1 LLVYD
6 FGECLNQCMRLFW
19 QQGKRVASEKEIMKE
34 VHVYANGRLVRDE
47 AEVVGEFPLV
57 LRVNDR
63 ELVTLIAS
71 PHDLRFLVAGFL
83 RVQGFVS
90 RVEDF
95 LMLSVCND
103 YGIANVRIRGE
114 IPAEL
119 KPILTS
125 GCGTGITYSL
135 PSAGGTLKL
144 SGAPVPV
151 APGAVFGLMEQL
163 ALAAVQYKTHG
174 GVHSAAIGDSSGKL
188 LLHAED
194 IGRHNTF
201 DRLAGEALLR
211 GVELGGLLL
220 VTSGRVSAEM
230 AAKAAA
236 LGIPLIASRTS
247 PTDMAIRICQEAGI
261 TLIGYLRGGKFTVYA
276 HPEQLTVA
284 PGSGDL

>member
-1 LLVYD
+1 
-6 FGECLNQCMRLFW
+6 
-19 QQGKRVASEKEIMKE
+19 MKE
-34 VHVYANGRLVRDE
+34 MHVYSGGKLMRGE
-47 AEVVGEFPLV
+47 SEVVGEFPLV

-63 ELVTLIAS
+63 EIVTLIAS

-95 LMLSVCND
+95 LVLSVCND
-103 YGIANVRIRGE
+103 YGIANVQIRGE
-114 IPAEL
+114 LPGEL

-125 GCGTGITYSL
+125 GCGTGITFTL
-135 PSAGGTLKL
+135 PGSGKL
-144 SGAPVPV
+144 EKIAPNTERV
-151 APGAVFGLMEQL
+151 APAAVFALMSEL
-163 ALAAVQYKTHG
+163 ALNSEKYKSHG
-174 GVHSAAIGDSSGKL
+174 GVHSAAVGDAQGTL

-201 DRLAGEALLR
+201 DRLAGEALLK
-211 GVELGGLLL
+211 GVDLGGRLL

-247 PTDMAIRICQEAGI
+247 PTDMAIKICEDAGI
-261 TLIGYLRGGKFTVYA
+261 CLIGYLRGARFNVYA
-276 HPEQLTVA
+276 HPELLSVEA
-284 PGSGDL
+284 EDAES

>member
-1 LLVYD
+1 
-6 FGECLNQCMRLFW
+6 
-19 QQGKRVASEKEIMKE
+19 MKE
-34 VHVYANGRLVRDE
+34 VHVYADGRLVPGE

-114 IPAEL
+114 IPSEL

-135 PSAGGTLKL
+135 PSAGGVAKPA
-144 SGAPVPV
+144 GAPVPV
-151 APGAVFGLMEQL
+151 TPAAVFALMEGL
-163 ALAAVQYKTHG
+163 AQKAEQYKNHG
-174 GVHSAAIGDSSGKL
+174 GVHSAAVGDLDGKL

-211 GVELGGLLL
+211 GVELSGRLL
-220 VTSGRVSAEM
+220 VTSGRISAEM

-261 TLIGYLRGGKFTVYA
+261 TLIGYLRGAKFKVYA
-276 HPEQLTVA
+276 TPERLLLPPEAFLPVHPVPTPVVTA
-284 PGSGDL
+284 AN

>member
-1 LLVYD
+1 
-6 FGECLNQCMRLFW
+6 M
-19 QQGKRVASEKEIMKE
+19 KEI
-34 VHVYANGRLVRDE
+34 HVYADGRLEPGE
-47 AEVVGEFPLV
+47 ADVVGEFPLA

-63 ELVTLIAS
+63 DLVTLIAS

-114 IPAEL
+114 LPGEL

-135 PSAGGTLKL
+135 PAAGATGKRSGEPEPVTPSAIF
-144 SGAPVPV
+144 A
-151 APGAVFGLMEQL
+151 LMEQL
-163 ALAAVQYKTHG
+163 ALKAEQYKSHG
-174 GVHSAAIGDSSGKL
+174 GVHSAAVGDLDGRL

-211 GVELGGLLL
+211 GVELSGLLL
-220 VTSGRVSAEM
+220 VTSGRISAEM

-261 TLIGYLRGGKFTVYA
+261 TLIGYLRGGKFKVYA
-276 HPEQLTVA
+276 HPELLLIA
-284 PGSGDL
+284 P

>member
-1 LLVYD
+1 MNEMYT
-6 FGECLNQCMRLFW
+6 
-19 QQGKRVASEKEIMKE
+19 
-34 VHVYANGRLVRDE
+34 YADGRLVRGE
-47 AEVVGEFPLV
+47 ADVVGEFPLV

-63 ELVTLIAS
+63 EIVTLIAS

-90 RVEDF
+90 QVEDF
-95 LMLSVCND
+95 LILSVCND

-114 IPAEL
+114 LPAEL

-125 GCGTGITYSL
+125 GCGTGITFSL
-135 PSAGGTLKL
+135 PGSGGFVKRLEE
-144 SGAPVPV
+144 PEPV
-151 APGAVFGLMEQL
+151 APAAIFFLMAQL
-163 ALAAVQYKTHG
+163 AQKAEQYKSHG
-174 GVHSAAIGDSSGKL
+174 GVHSAAVGDLQGRL

-201 DRLAGEALLR
+201 DRLAGEALLKGIDLAGR
-211 GVELGGLLL
+211 LL

-261 TLIGYLRGGKFTVYA
+261 TLVGYLRGAKFNVYA
-276 HPEQLTVA
+276 HPEQLSLHA
-284 PGSGDL
+284 EADSPAG

>member
-1 LLVYD
+1 
-6 FGECLNQCMRLFW
+6 MT
-19 QQGKRVASEKEIMKE
+19 E
-34 VHVYANGRLVRDE
+34 VHLYADGRLTHGE

-114 IPAEL
+114 LPAEL

-135 PSAGGTLKL
+135 PAAGGTAKRT
-144 SGAPVPV
+144 AEPAPV
-151 APGAVFGLMEQL
+151 APGAIFSLMEQL
-163 ALAAVQYKTHG
+163 ALKAEQYKSHG
-174 GVHSAAIGDSSGKL
+174 GVHSAAVGDLDGKL

-211 GVELGGLLL
+211 GVNLDGCLL
-220 VTSGRVSAEM
+220 VTSGRISAEM

-247 PTDMAIRICQEAGI
+247 PTDMAIRICKEAGV
-261 TLIGYLRGGKFTVYA
+261 TLIGYLRGGKFKVYA
-276 HPEQLTVA
+276 HPELLVIEPEA
-284 PGSGDL
+284 PLAV

>member
-1 LLVYD
+1 
-6 FGECLNQCMRLFW
+6 M
-19 QQGKRVASEKEIMKE
+19 KEIYQ
-34 VHVYANGRLVRDE
+34 YADGRLVRGE

-90 RVEDF
+90 TVEDF

-114 IPAEL
+114 LPGEL

-135 PSAGGTLKL
+135 PAAGGTAPL
-144 SGAPVPV
+144 SRASEPV
-151 APGAVFGLMEQL
+151 APAALFALMEQL
-163 ALAAVQYKTHG
+163 AVKAEQYKSHG
-174 GVHSAAIGDSSGKL
+174 GVHSAAVGELDGRL

-211 GVELGGLLL
+211 GVELAGRLL

-261 TLIGYLRGGKFTVYA
+261 TLIGYLRGARFKVYA
-276 HPEQLTVA
+276 HPELLAV
-284 PGSGDL
+284 GSDMGSAQS

>member
-1 LLVYD
+1 MSLK
-6 FGECLNQCMRLFW
+6 N
-19 QQGKRVASEKEIMKE
+19 E
-34 VHVYANGRLVRDE
+34 VHVYADGALTP
-47 AEVVGEFPLV
+47 AESDVVSEFPLV

-63 ELVTLIAS
+63 EMVTLIAS

-90 RVEDF
+90 SVEDF

-114 IPAEL
+114 LPEKL

-135 PSAGGTLKL
+135 PMHLDRQQSDRQF
-144 SGAPVPV
+144 AP
-151 APGAVFGLMEQL
+151 AAIFSLMEQL
-163 ALAAVQYKTHG
+163 AEKSHLYRTHG
-174 GVHSAAIGDSSGKL
+174 GVHSAAIGDADGDL

-194 IGRHNTF
+194 IGRHNTL
-201 DRLAGEALLR
+201 DRIAGEALLR
-211 GVELGGLLL
+211 RTDLKETLL

-236 LGIPLIASRTS
+236 LGVLVIASRTS
-247 PTDMAIRICQEAGI
+247 PTDLAVKLCREAGI
-261 TLIGYLRGGKFTVYA
+261 TLIGYVRAAKFKVYA
-276 HPEQLTVA
+276 NHQRLI
-284 PGSGDL
+284 L

>member
-1 LLVYD
+1 
-6 FGECLNQCMRLFW
+6 
-19 QQGKRVASEKEIMKE
+19 MKE
-34 VHVYANGRLVRDE
+34 MFIYKDGQLARGE

-114 IPAEL
+114 LPAEL

-125 GCGTGITYSL
+125 GCGTGITFSL
-135 PSAGGTLKL
+135 PAAGGLGKRV
-144 SGAPVPV
+144 GECEPIP
-151 APGAVFGLMEQL
+151 PEAVFDLMGQL
-163 ALAAVQYKTHG
+163 TQKAEQYKSHG
-174 GVHSAAIGDSSGKL
+174 GVHSAAVGDSHGRL

-201 DRLAGEALLR
+201 DRLAGEALLK
-211 GVELGGLLL
+211 GVPLAGRVL

-236 LGIPLIASRTS
+236 LDIPLIASRTS

-261 TLIGYLRGGKFTVYA
+261 ALIGYLRGARFNVYA
-276 HPEQLTVA
+276 HPELLSIPTC
-284 PGSGDL
+284 

>member
-1 LLVYD
+1 
-6 FGECLNQCMRLFW
+6 M
-19 QQGKRVASEKEIMKE
+19 KEI
-34 VHVYANGRLVRDE
+34 YAYADGRLVRGE
-47 AEVVGEFPLV
+47 ADVVGEFPLV

-63 ELVTLIAS
+63 EVVTLIAS

-103 YGIANVRIRGE
+103 YGIANVRIRSE
-114 IPAEL
+114 LPAEL

-125 GCGTGITYSL
+125 GCGTGITFSL
-135 PSAGGTLKL
+135 PAAARVEKR
-144 SGAPVPV
+144 
-151 APGAVFGLMEQL
+151 PGEPEQVLPAAIFALMEQL
-163 ALAAVQYKTHG
+163 ALKAEKYKSHG
-174 GVHSAAIGDSSGKL
+174 GVHSAAVGDSHGQL

-211 GVELGGLLL
+211 GVELAGRLL

-247 PTDMAIRICQEAGI
+247 PTDMAIRICQESGI
-261 TLIGYLRGGKFTVYA
+261 ALVGYLRGPRFNVYA
-276 HPEQLTVA
+276 HPELLSI
-284 PGSGDL
+284 GSDAGP